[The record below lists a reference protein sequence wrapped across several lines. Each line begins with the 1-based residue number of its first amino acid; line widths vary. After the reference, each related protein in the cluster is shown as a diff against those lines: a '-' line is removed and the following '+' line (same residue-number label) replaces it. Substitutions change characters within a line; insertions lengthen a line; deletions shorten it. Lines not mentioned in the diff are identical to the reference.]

1 MALRK
6 PQRSLKRE
14 GLKEKERKGEKELIM
29 GKRSEINRR
38 NVRITGLDMSGERAG
53 WKGHQAEHPQ

>member
-29 GKRSEINRR
+29 GKRSEIKGR
-38 NVRITGLDMSGERAG
+38 NVRITGLDMSGERDG